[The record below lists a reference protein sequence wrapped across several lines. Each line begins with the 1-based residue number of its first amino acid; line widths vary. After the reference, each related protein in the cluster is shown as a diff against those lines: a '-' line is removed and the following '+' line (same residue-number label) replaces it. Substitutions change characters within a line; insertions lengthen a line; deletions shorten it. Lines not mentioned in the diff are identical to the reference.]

1 MMLMMMMMV
10 MMIMMMM
17 LSEGDTHRQGCESGQ
32 VQDSAL
38 SGAEGSCNEGRVR
51 PRVSAPSQEP
61 LCLRHN
67 ATANQQQFIAIFF
80 SIFLLYCFANSF
92 FSFFF

>member
-1 MMLMMMMMV
+1 MTSRLVIMV
-10 MMIMMMM
+10 M
-17 LSEGDTHRQGCESGQ
+17 LVGEGDTHRQGCESGQ

-38 SGAEGSCNEGRVR
+38 SGAGGSCTEGRVR

-67 ATANQQQFIAIFF
+67 ATANISKQD
-80 SIFLLYCFANSF
+80 LLQKS
-92 FSFFF
+92 